1 METPGISKLVSVVM
15 REQADNSPTTGYSQ
29 TAAVA

>member
-1 METPGISKLVSVVM
+1 METPGISKLVSVEM
-15 REQADNSPTTGYSQ
+15 RASERRDAPTEG